1 MLAAMAP
8 NDQAPEAIPTRW
20 ETSVGTLTM
29 RPDGIAFFE
38 SHPGAE
44 EGLSGAREVVEGYRR
59 LGGGRRLLAVA
70 DIRLARSVDREARR
84 YSAGVEMGAVVRGL
98 ALVVDS
104 GVSKVLGNFF
114 LSLNRPRFK
123 MRLVGSVDEGVK
135 WLQGLPAEQR
145 S

>member
-1 MLAAMAP
+1 MAP
-8 NDQAPEAIPTRW
+8 NDQDPGAPLTDW
-20 ETSVGTLTM
+20 ETSVGRMTM

-44 EGLSGAREVVEGYRR
+44 ERLSGAREVVEGYRK

-70 DIRLARSVDREARR
+70 DIRRARSVDREARR
-84 YSAGVEMGAVVRGL
+84 YYAGEEMGAVVQGL

-104 GVSKVLGNFF
+104 GISRVLGNFF
-114 LSLNRPRFK
+114 LSLNRPRFE
-123 MRLVGSVDEGVK
+123 MRLVRSSDEGVK
-135 WLQGLPAEQR
+135 WLQTLPSDHQ